1 MTSASET
8 LVSQPIDVE
17 AALAGSRAMGQ
28 WLRDM
33 RAHVAAGRDTEA
45 PAAPAAVDDPAARA
59 AMIEAR
65 KPHVETWLNRFSDL
79 GLPLVRVKPFAKK
92 TIDAGWQ
99 KTTQTDWP
107 LIEQHVTGTGN
118 PGFVLGQDVI
128 GWDAD
133 NALGTEAFRAAGLP
147 LFTVSAGSQDPDSR
161 HPGGVH
167 VLWRRPACWPKG
179 ITLSCPDNAVR
190 LANGGLVDVLVG
202 PHQMVLPLSV
212 VVTSEGDQ
220 PFRVGAYMSAS
231 EAGYCG
237 QEQDGWLMAE
247 AEGELPELPMWAWP
261 AELLQYA
268 PAGSVR
274 GEAPAGLEAL
284 VGTVAEAVE
293 PEPRAPREPGDG
305 GELTEQI
312 DALPLL
318 DMIEAAG
325 ILGTRGGFDSCGDCE
340 TWLRNGSSAEKSI
353 TVHDGCPQYGHG
365 VHVWTTGIPTLPQ
378 GTHSRLDA
386 FIGLSGGDIETDRGR
401 AMQALGLISPSVP
414 AGMYAT
420 DLETVAAELEAR
432 AAAGET
438 QVEGISAAGAEVIH
452 VELGAD
458 GLLQRA
464 QRFRSA
470 AAVMRAS
477 ALTPEQRGERFTSG
491 QVLGAPVSVLDLVD
505 GDDAGHDADDD
516 EHDTD
521 PVELREEDM
530 VLIPYAGT
538 PPVGLQLMEYP
549 PQPVP
554 AHVQAVEGARTE
566 WRTVLPPIANAHTHR
581 FVRHEWIF
589 SATPGLSQVAA
600 AADAHG
606 VTRWGM
612 LGALLPRVAG
622 TIPPTVRL
630 TPASKVVPTEPGP
643 TSAGT
648 SINLYSVLVS
658 PPGTGKTDT
667 IEIVAALIP
676 GLATMP
682 PGTGEGVLK
691 EFPRAYPDDA
701 EETGEGD
708 GAPQISN
715 LQSEPYPSSRLLQSD
730 EIDVFVGEMMRN
742 GSKTSGW
749 YRSMWMGGE
758 IGNTASEAD
767 RRSLIAAHTYR
778 FGILLGAQPDAVAPL
793 FNETGRGTP
802 QRFMW
807 LPAQQTLPRG
817 SYTGRL
823 RVQWPQWLPTA
834 MVPTAGLAIAPVWVH
849 PPAAADAAMR
859 RQRWLAATV
868 NPLAAPRVA
877 DRADAIASRHAVLQ
891 QLKVA
896 VLLAALDGLA
906 APQDAHWHAAEA
918 IMEVRRE
925 SIHELVAEADR
936 VREEASAVA
945 GHFNGIAHA
954 AANAARDAEREAN
967 VARCAATIVRALI
980 RDAEKGKPP
989 RTFAEAKKA
998 LSSAKRAGGHSDRA
1012 LYGDA
1017 ALAAV
1022 LRDPAVAN
1030 LGTRVQY
1037 VGATA
1042 AA

>member
-1 MTSASET
+1 MSAPFSPEEMAR
-8 LVSQPIDVE
+8 VAANR
-17 AALAGSRAMGQ
+17 AALADA
-28 WLRDM
+28 L
-33 RAHVAAGRDTEA
+33 
-45 PAAPAAVDDPAARA
+45 AAREVSIDVWTDRLSDAEAVLMPLTVAGKRPVESKWQQTATTDWDGIEEHVRRGGNIGAHLGASRWVAWDGDNAAATA
-59 AMIEAR
+59 AM
-65 KPHVETWLNRFSDL
+65 L
-79 GLPLVRVKPFAKK
+79 
-92 TIDAGWQ
+92 DAGF
-99 KTTQTDWP
+99 
-107 LIEQHVTGTGN
+107 G
-118 PGFVLGQDVI
+118 
-128 GWDAD
+128 
-133 NALGTEAFRAAGLP
+133 
-147 LFTVSAGSQDPDSR
+147 LFTVSAGSRNPA
-161 HPGGVH
+161 HNHAGGAH
-167 VLWRRPACWPKG
+167 CLWRLPGWVP
-179 ITLSCPDNAVR
+179 LVR
-190 LANGGLVDVLVG
+190 LTGPTKAVVLDDGASIDVLAG
-202 PHQMVLPLSV
+202 HHQVVVPPSV
-212 VVTSEGDQ
+212 VVIKE
-220 PFRVGAYMSAS
+220 PVHYVGTYATAS

-237 QEQDGWLMAE
+237 PDRDGWLNVAADE
-247 AEGELPELPMWAWP
+247 DGWLPELPLWTLSE
-261 AELLQYA
+261 ELLVYA
-268 PAGSVR
+268 PAGTVV
-274 GEAPAGLEAL
+274 GEPPAGWEPMA
-284 VGTVAEAVE
+284 GTVTVWREAEARV
-293 PEPRAPREPGDG
+293 REPGEGD
-305 GELTEQI
+305 
-312 DALPLL
+312 DALTTAVDGLDLL
-318 DMIEAAG
+318 SMLEAAG
-325 ILGTRGGFDSCGDCE
+325 VAGDRAGFDSCGPCE
-340 TWLRNGSSAEKSI
+340 TWLRKGSDAEKSI
-353 TVHDGCPQYGHG
+353 TVHACDQHG
-365 VHVWTTGIPTLPQ
+365 ARAQVWTTAFADLPQ
-378 GTHSRLDA
+378 GGYSRLDA
-386 FIGLSGGDIETDRGR
+386 YCGLTGRERG
-401 AMQALGLISPSVP
+401 AVMKELGLVQENRLTGFD
-414 AGMYAT
+414 A
-420 DLETVAAELEAR
+420 DNLEELAAAAE
-432 AAAGET
+432 AAAE
-438 QVEGISAAGAEVIH
+438 AGGTTESWPTTGTPMPDGSHKGEVIE
-452 VELGAD
+452 VEVGAD
-458 GLLQRA
+458 GLLRRA
-464 QRFRSA
+464 QRLRTA
-470 AAVMRAS
+470 AAGMRRRQHAVGPKEG
-477 ALTPEQRGERFTSG
+477 A
-491 QVLGAPVSVLDLVD
+491 VLIGAGSVVGAQVSVLDLVG
-505 GDDAGHDADDD
+505 GDDAGHADDD
-516 EHDTD
+516 EHDAD

-530 VLIPYAGT
+530 VLTPYTGT

-554 AHVQAVEGARTE
+554 AHVRAVVGAVTA
-566 WRTVLPPIANAHTHR
+566 WREVLPPIANTHTHR

-589 SATPGLSQVAA
+589 SAAPGLSQVAA

-622 TIPPTVRL
+622 IIPPTVRL
-630 TPASKVVPTEPGP
+630 IPASKVVPEGSGP

-648 SINLYSVLVS
+648 SINLFSVLVS

-667 IEIVAALIP
+667 IQVGAALIP

-701 EETGEGD
+701 EETEEGD

-715 LQSEPYPSSRLLQSD
+715 LQAEPYPSSRLLESD

-817 SYTGRL
+817 SYSGRL
-823 RVQWPQWLPTA
+823 QVQWPQWLPPA

-896 VLLAALDGLA
+896 VLLAALDGLV
-906 APQDAHWHAAEA
+906 APQNAHWHAAEA

-925 SIHELVAEADR
+925 SIHQLVAEADR

-945 GHFNGIAHA
+945 GHFSGIAHH

-980 RDAEKGKPP
+980 RDAKKGKPS
-989 RTFAEAKKA
+989 RSFAEAKKA

-1022 LRDPAVAN
+1022 LRNPAVAN
-1030 LGTRVQY
+1030 LGTHVQY
-1037 VGATA
+1037 VGAMA